1 MIEKIKNPNN
11 LSIRDQVIEYVKFL
25 LVVAVIV
32 LPIRFYVAQPF
43 VVSGDSM
50 FPTFKDGQYIIVDQ
64 LSYNLGT
71 PHRGDVAIFK
81 FPQDTS
87 KFFIKRVIGLPG
99 ETVEIKGL
107 EVFVT
112 PKGSTEK
119 IKLNE
124 PYIEMKREVYETT
137 TLKADEYFV
146 MGDNRLQSYDSRFWG
161 PLNKKYLIG
170 RALLRLLPVDNIN
183 YLPGLAKY

>member
-1 MIEKIKNPNN
+1 MLDEIKKIKKADDWN
-11 LSIRDQVIEYVKFL
+11 LVEFIKFL
-25 LVVAVIV
+25 LITTAIV

-43 VVSGDSM
+43 VVNGESM
-50 FPTFKDGQYIIVDQ
+50 FPTFKDGQYLIVDQ
-64 LSYNLGT
+64 ISYSLST

-99 ETVEIKGL
+99 ETVEIKGQ
-107 EVFVT
+107 EVYIT

-119 IKLNE
+119 IKLDE
-124 PYIEMKREVYETT
+124 PYIELRREVYETT
-137 TLKADEYFV
+137 TLGDTEYFV

-161 PLNKKYLIG
+161 PLDQKYLVG
-170 RALLRLLPVDNIN
+170 RALLRLLPIDEIN
-183 YLPGLAKY
+183 YLPGKAQY

>member
-1 MIEKIKNPNN
+1 MIEKIKSSKN
-11 LSIRDQVIEYVKFL
+11 LSIREQIIEYVKFL
-25 LVVAVIV
+25 LIVAVIV

-43 VVSGDSM
+43 VVSGESM

-64 LSYNLGT
+64 LSYNLGK
-71 PHRGDVAIFK
+71 PDRGDVAIFK

-99 ETVEIKGL
+99 ETVEINGQN
-107 EVFVT
+107 VFIT
-112 PKGSTEK
+112 PKDSSEK
-119 IKLNE
+119 IKLDE
-124 PYIEMKREVYETT
+124 HYIEMKRDVYETT
-137 TLKADEYFV
+137 TLKDDEYFV

-170 RALLRLLPVDNIN
+170 RAFLRLLPIN
-183 YLPGLAKY
+183 TIEYLPGIAKY

>member
-1 MIEKIKNPNN
+1 MTEKIKKIEE
-11 LSIRDQVIEYVKFL
+11 LSLADQIKEYIKFL
-25 LVVAVIV
+25 LIVAAIV

-50 FPTFKDGQYIIVDQ
+50 FPTFKDGQYLVVDQ
-64 LSYNLGT
+64 ISYNLGK

-99 ETVEIKGL
+99 ETVEIKGQ
-107 EVFVT
+107 EVFIIT
-112 PKGSTEK
+112 KGSTEK
-119 IKLNE
+119 IKLSE
-124 PYIEMKREVYETT
+124 PYIEMEREVYETT
-137 TLKADEYFV
+137 TLKDDEYFV

-161 PLNKKYLIG
+161 PLNEKYLVG
-170 RALLRLLPVDNIN
+170 RALLRLLPIGDIN
-183 YLPGLAKY
+183 YLPGVAKY

>member
-1 MIEKIKNPNN
+1 MTVEIKKVKKTDDWD
-11 LSIRDQVIEYVKFL
+11 LLEFVKFL
-25 LVVAVIV
+25 LIVAVIV

-50 FPTFKDGQYIIVDQ
+50 FPTFKDGQYLIVDQ
-64 LSYNLGT
+64 ISYLLGN
-71 PHRGDVAIFK
+71 PSRGDVAIFK

-99 ETVEIKGL
+99 ETVEIKGQD
-107 EVFVT
+107 VFIT
-112 PKGSTEK
+112 PKDSTEK

-124 PYIEMKREVYETT
+124 PYIDMKRDVYETT
-137 TLKADEYFV
+137 TLKDDEYFV

-161 PLNKKYLIG
+161 PVNKKYFVG
-170 RALLRLLPVDNIN
+170 RALLRLLPINTVN
-183 YLPGLAKY
+183 YLPGFAQY

>member
-1 MIEKIKNPNN
+1 MEKVKEPEN
-11 LSIRDQVIEYVKFL
+11 LSIRGQIIDYVKFL
-25 LVVAVIV
+25 LIVAVIV

-43 VVSGDSM
+43 VVSGESM
-50 FPTFKDGQYIIVDQ
+50 FPTFKDGQYLIVDQ

-71 PHRGDVAIFK
+71 PNRGDVAIFK

-99 ETVEIKGL
+99 ETVEIKGQ

-112 PKGSTEK
+112 PKGTTEK
-119 IKLNE
+119 IKLAE

-137 TLKADEYFV
+137 TLKDDEYFV

-161 PLNKKYLIG
+161 PLNKKYLVG
-170 RALLRLLPVDNIN
+170 RALFRLLPIGEIN
-183 YLPGLAKY
+183 YLPGVAKY